1 MEDLEYW
8 QHVLTDRTE
17 DYEFEMERGED
28 DTMVRLALQAIEEAK
43 QKIEEL
49 ENA

>member
-8 QHVLTDRTE
+8 QHVLADRTE
-17 DYEFEMERGED
+17 DYEFELERGED
-28 DTMVRLALQAIEEAK
+28 DIMVKLALEAIEEAK

>member
-8 QHVLTDRTE
+8 EHVLADRTE
-17 DYEFEMERGED
+17 DYEFEKERGED
-28 DTMVRLALQAIEEAK
+28 DTMVRLALEAIEEAK

>member
-8 QHVLTDRTE
+8 QHVLADRTE
-17 DYEFEMERGED
+17 DYEFELERGED
-28 DTMVRLALQAIEEAK
+28 DTMVKLALEAIEEAK

>member
-8 QHVLTDRTE
+8 EHVLADRTQ

-28 DTMVRLALQAIEEAK
+28 DTMVRLALEAIEEAK